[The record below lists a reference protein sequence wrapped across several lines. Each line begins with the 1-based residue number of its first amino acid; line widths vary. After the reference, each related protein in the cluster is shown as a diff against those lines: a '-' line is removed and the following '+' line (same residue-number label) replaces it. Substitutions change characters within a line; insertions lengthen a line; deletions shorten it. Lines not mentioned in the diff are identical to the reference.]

1 MARRVAVL
9 VLAVSC
15 APACCALVKP
25 LRAAE
30 IKRRLHRFG
39 VSTHGLFEKPELL
52 ELLRQAAP
60 EALGPGHPVP
70 LEAVSAAR
78 GAMGSGIAVDS
89 KSYYA
94 LRLGLSAAHASPDV
108 LWVIDS
114 AASHSLISPSASS
127 ALGVRPT
134 GVTATADSATSIG
147 AAGYSQVDCG
157 SVTLAGGLDCGA
169 LRPVVMDLPLPGEC
183 GLLGLD
189 FLSKFDID
197 LRLRSLNPLAI
208 FHPAGEVPQEAL
220 DGLVQLKCRRL
231 AGSGLL
237 ATRVAVGAAGGA
249 SASVDAVVDL
259 GSSMSGLNSRAATA
273 AGLGSA
279 GDPRVQL
286 TDTVIAGATG
296 EPVRLS
302 EAELAVGLGAG
313 GEDGR
318 RAVTGFIAD
327 LPIFPAIFGAEQPA
341 MILGL
346 DALAP
351 DAHAG
356 TATSRVVLSASTG
369 AVWVEP

>member
-15 APACCALVKP
+15 APACCLQT
-25 LRAAE
+25 LRAGE
-30 IKRRLHRFG
+30 IKKRLQIFG
-39 VSTHGLFEKPELL
+39 VSTHGILEKPELY
-52 ELLRQAAP
+52 ELLKQRVP
-60 EALGPGHPVP
+60 EALGSGHAVP
-70 LEAVSAAR
+70 LEVVGAADD
-78 GAMGSGIAVDS
+78 AMGSGITVDS
-89 KSYYA
+89 KRYYA
-94 LRLGLSAAHASPDV
+94 LRLGLSAGTDTSNV

-114 AASHSLISPSASS
+114 AASHSLLSPLASS
-127 ALGVRPT
+127 ALRMRPT

-147 AAGYSQVDCG
+147 AGGLVQVDCG
-157 SVTLAGGLDCGA
+157 TVCLAGGLDCGA
-169 LRPVVMDLPLPGEC
+169 LRPVVMDLPLPGQC

-197 LRLRSLNPLAI
+197 LRLRSANPLAI
-208 FHPAGEVPQEAL
+208 FHPAGEAPQEAL

-231 AGSGLL
+231 PSGLL
-237 ATRVAVGAAGGA
+237 ATQVDVGTAGGA

-259 GSSMSGLNSRAATA
+259 GSCMSGLNSRAATA
-273 AGLGSA
+273 AGLGGE
-279 GDPRVQL
+279 GDPRMRK

-302 EAELAVGLGAG
+302 EAELEVGLGEKG
-313 GEDGR
+313 S

-351 DAHAG
+351 DADAG